1 MVVPYPVS
9 RLTRRHVLARSA
21 SLALVTLL
29 AACSTRQPV
38 ATISPTATP
47 LAPSSPTP
55 QPPLATATVVPT
67 IVPRPRID
75 LSPSPAL
82 VDTLV
87 SLRLIGFP
95 PGQNVMLAATIPV
108 AGAGVYRSSAS
119 FRADAQGAIDVA
131 TQAPLPDTTHDPQP
145 LSATY
150 NAPDAMGLFWSMA
163 LTPDANV
170 PAISSRVYA
179 VPPPW
184 TMAFTASVAGT
195 MVASATIERR
205 FVDPAVTRIPIRDQG
220 LVGTL
225 FLPGDPGAHPG
236 VLTWGG
242 SSGGYAESQAA
253 LLASHGFAALAL
265 AYFGVPP
272 LPDNLLNIP
281 LEYVATAIAW
291 MQAQT
296 GVDGARLA
304 ALGTSRGGEL
314 ALLVGATFPQIR
326 AVVGYVPSG
335 LLWPGNDNT
344 GRHQP
349 GPAWTYQGMP
359 LPYVTTATSYFG
371 TRYADPTDLARATI
385 PVERINGP
393 VLLISGEDDALWPS
407 TELAQR
413 VMDRLAQYH
422 HPYPDQHLHYAGAG
436 HSIGQPYR
444 PTTALASGFNPT
456 IGATENDGG
465 NAKGYAAAIADSW
478 PKVLAFLHD
487 SLTM

>member
-1 MVVPYPVS
+1 MVAPYPVS
-9 RLTRRHVLARSA
+9 RLTRRHLLARSA
-21 SLALVTLL
+21 VLALATLL
-29 AACSTRQPV
+29 AACSTRQPP
-38 ATISPTATP
+38 ATISPTGTP
-47 LAPSSPTP
+47 LTPSSLTP

-67 IVPRPRID
+67 IDPHPRID
-75 LSPSPAL
+75 LFPSPAL
-82 VDTLV
+82 VDTPV

-95 PGQNVMLAATIPV
+95 PGQDVMLAATMPV
-108 AGAGVYRSSAS
+108 AGVGVYRSFAS
-119 FRADAQGAIDVA
+119 FRTDAQGTVDVA

-150 NAPDAMGLFWSMA
+150 NAPDAMGLFWSMT

-170 PAISSRVYA
+170 PATSSRVYA

-184 TMAFTASVAGT
+184 AMTFAASVAGAT
-195 MVASATIERR
+195 VASATIERR
-205 FVDPAVTRIPIRDQG
+205 FVDPAVTRIPIRNQG

-225 FLPGDPGAHPG
+225 FLPGDPGSHPG

-242 SSGGYAESQAA
+242 SSGGYTESQAA
-253 LLASHGFAALAL
+253 LLASHGFAALSL

-291 MQAQT
+291 MQAQA

-304 ALGTSRGGEL
+304 VLGGSRGGEL

-371 TRYADPTDLARATI
+371 TQYADPTDLARATI
-385 PVERINGP
+385 PVERIGGS

-407 TELAQR
+407 TQLAQMA
-413 VMDRLAQYH
+413 MDRLAQYH
-422 HPYPDQHLHYAGAG
+422 HPFPDQHLHYAGAG
-436 HSIGQPYR
+436 HNIGQPYR
-444 PTTALASGFNPT
+444 PTTALSGYNPT
-456 IGATENDGG
+456 VRATENYGG